1 MRTEALIKAIAR
13 DAAAP
18 KPWLAG
24 RMAAALI
31 AGGVVSALLFT
42 LNLGVRPDLA
52 WVVLI
57 DWRFPLKLAIAALSL
72 AAATWAA
79 RRLVRPEAR
88 ARDVGAALAVAPV
101 VLALAVGYELMTLPP
116 AEWAARAIGTNAR
129 ICLISIPLLSV
140 APLAA
145 MLIALRAG
153 APRSTALAGT
163 VAGLIAG
170 GLGATLYATH
180 CTDDSPLF
188 VALWYPIGIALVA
201 LAGRIAGERLL
212 RW

>member
-1 MRTEALIKAIAR
+1 
-13 DAAAP
+13 
-18 KPWLAG
+18 
-24 RMAAALI
+24 
-31 AGGVVSALLFT
+31 
-42 LNLGVRPDLA
+42 
-52 WVVLI
+52 
-57 DWRFPLKLAIAALSL
+57 
-72 AAATWAA
+72 
-79 RRLVRPEAR
+79 
-88 ARDVGAALAVAPV
+88 
-101 VLALAVGYELMTLPP
+101 
-116 AEWAARAIGTNAR
+116 
-129 ICLISIPLLSV
+129 
-140 APLAA
+140 